1 MRHILTFT
9 SGNLQRLFK
18 DGLNYNLEL
27 FKRYGG
33 VIKVYGMLGVS
44 LSDRLAD
51 EPERRADRT
60 T

>member
-1 MRHILTFT
+1 MRHILTFA
-9 SGNLQRLFK
+9 SGNLHRLFK
-18 DGLNYNLEL
+18 DGLKYNLEL

-44 LSDRLAD
+44 LSYRLAD
-51 EPERRADRT
+51 QPERGVDGT